1 MAANSLLLASLNMD
15 AILAEATIHQR
26 RQVLHR
32 MTAGLGLQDAYDT
45 TLDRI
50 RQQGRSKS
58 KLGMEA
64 LMWVSHSE
72 RPLKLEEL
80 CHALGVELGAEDFN
94 MRNVPSIRAV
104 LGCTLGLVAVDK
116 KESTV
121 RLLHFTL
128 QEYLRQY
135 STPFVTPH
143 SMMAEICLT
152 YLNCRLIRAL
162 PPYLDKTPATTPFL
176 EYATCFWGTY
186 AARGVT
192 EPVKSLALRLLDGYD
207 NHISATVLWRRR
219 MREWEWMEDVRGIS
233 GLHCIAFW
241 GIAEIVT
248 AMLER
253 KAWDVNG
260 RDSRGQPPL
269 MWAIEYNN
277 KGTAELFL
285 KQEGIEPDTIT
296 KGGRTIFSFAAE
308 LGNKD
313 AVVLLL
319 KHRDVNPDS
328 ADGNGRTPLSFA
340 AERGR
345 EGVVKLLLERGDV
358 GPDSPDRNGRTP
370 LSFAAERGWEGV
382 VKLFLE
388 HGDVGPDLPD
398 RNGRTP
404 LSFATREGQ
413 ESVVKLLLERGDVGP
428 DSTDSC
434 NRTPLSFAAE
444 RGREGVVKLLLERGD
459 VSPDSP
465 DRDARTPLSFAAGEG
480 QEGVLKLLLERGD
493 VGPDSPDRNGRTP
506 LSFATERGQE
516 GVVKLLLERGDVDPN
531 LPESEGRTPLW
542 LSAQRGQEGVV
553 NLLLARSDV
562 DPNSSDGNGRTPLW
576 FAVWTGHEGIVKL
589 LLARGDVDPNLQSG
603 SGQTPLSLVA
613 EKLWIC
619 YNSLGSNN
627 SSPFSTWQYECII
640 KLLLKRRDV
649 NPNSPDG
656 NGRTPLS
663 FATNEPWSP
672 NYSGGN
678 KSVLE
683 LLLERGEIDPNFPD
697 SNGRAPL
704 SFAAESGNVHLV
716 KLLLEREDLNPNLSD
731 YNGQTP
737 LSFAVMR
744 GREDV
749 VKLLLQRGD
758 INPNSPDINVQKPLS
773 YASMRGQAEIMR
785 PFSDSRTLS
794 RKFSEHRDRMPI
806 SAMYNDTSFR
816 QATRPPTA
824 DKPATFHP
832 VWGPPPD
839 ASISGSVLSGFPLGQ
854 PLPLKQFPP
863 DQFHSPPAPS
873 VPISAPGSSSAIP
886 FFLRPLSCLFSCFSR
901 S

>member
-50 RQQGRSKS
+50 RQQGGSKS

-219 MREWEWMEDVRGIS
+219 MREWEWMEDIRGIS

-253 KAWDVNG
+253 KAWNVNG

-345 EGVVKLLLERGDV
+345 EGVVQLLLERGDV
-358 GPDSPDRNGRTP
+358 GPDSPDRNGRKP
-370 LSFAAERGWEGV
+370 LSFAAG
-382 VKLFLE
+382 
-388 HGDVGPDLPD
+388 
-398 RNGRTP
+398 
-404 LSFATREGQ
+404 EGQ
-413 ESVVKLLLERGDVGP
+413 ESVVKLLLECGDVNP
-428 DSTDSC
+428 NSTDIY

-444 RGREGVVKLLLERGD
+444 RGREGVVKILLERGD
-459 VSPDSP
+459 VNLDSP
-465 DRDARTPLSFAAGEG
+465 GGDGRTPLSFAAGEG

-493 VGPDSPDRNGRTP
+493 VSPDSPDDNGRTP
-506 LSFATERGQE
+506 LSFAAERGRE
-516 GVVKLLLERGDVDPN
+516 GVVKLLLKRGDVSPN
-531 LPESEGRTPLW
+531 SPDCQGRTPLW
-542 LSAQRGQEGVV
+542 LSAKRGEEGVV
-553 NLLLARSDV
+553 KLLLAHSDV
-562 DPNSSDGNGRTPLW
+562 DPNSPDGSGRTPLS
-576 FAVWTGHEGIVKL
+576 FAVERGHEGVLKL
-589 LLARGDVDPNLQSG
+589 LLARGDVDPNLQDNNG
-603 SGQTPLSLVA
+603 RTPLSLVA
-613 EKLWIC
+613 KKHWDC
-619 YNSLGSNN
+619 CNTPGGAYH
-627 SSPFSTWQYECII
+627 SPFSILGYGCVI

-663 FATNEPWSP
+663 FATNEPWNP
-672 NYSGGN
+672 RYEN
-678 KSVLE
+678 KSIVE
-683 LLLERGEIDPNFPD
+683 LLLEREEIDPNFPD
-697 SNGRAPL
+697 SNGRTPL
-704 SFAAESGNVHLV
+704 SFAAESGNKHLV
-716 KLLLEREDLNPNLSD
+716 RLLLEREDLDPNLSD
-731 YNGQTP
+731 NNGQTP
-737 LSFAVMR
+737 LSFAVQR

-758 INPNSPDINVQKPLS
+758 INPNSPDNNVQTPLP
-773 YASMRGQAEIMR
+773 YTPVKGQERIARIL
-785 PFSDSRTLS
+785 SDFRTVNRES
-794 RKFSEHRDRMPI
+794 SEHRDRMP
-806 SAMYNDTSFR
+806 TSV
-816 QATRPPTA
+816 TDKNTSHKGVTPP
-824 DKPATFHP
+824 PATMEPSTSHTANDP
-832 VWGPPPD
+832 RKRKSTGKQGRWEKRRNGDRIGERDEGVKKKVTQERRPKDLMGSED
-839 ASISGSVLSGFPLGQ
+839 ESIENT
-854 PLPLKQFPP
+854 
-863 DQFHSPPAPS
+863 
-873 VPISAPGSSSAIP
+873 
-886 FFLRPLSCLFSCFSR
+886 
-901 S
+901 

>member
-1 MAANSLLLASLNMD
+1 MAANRFLLASLNMD

-26 RQVLHR
+26 KLVLHR

-94 MRNVPSIRAV
+94 MRNVPSIRTV

-135 STPFVTPH
+135 STPFVTAH
-143 SMMAEICLT
+143 SIMAEMCLT
-152 YLNCRLIRAL
+152 YLNYRSVLAL
-162 PPYLDKTPATTPFL
+162 RPNLDVPWLSAFLEPRTRWPGLDDVLKATPFL
-176 EYATCFWGTY
+176 EHASCFWGVH
-186 AARGVT
+186 AAREVT
-192 EPVKSLALRLLDGYD
+192 APAKSLALNLLDGYE
-207 NHISATVLWRRR
+207 NHVSAAVLWRRR
-219 MREWEWMEDVRGIS
+219 MREWDWVGDVQGIS

-248 AMLER
+248 TMLEM

-277 KGTAELFL
+277 KGTTELFL
-285 KQEGIEPDTIT
+285 EQEGIEPDTII
-296 KGGRTIFSFAAE
+296 KGGRTVFSFAAE

-313 AVVLLL
+313 AVELLL

-328 ADGNGRTPLSFA
+328 TDGNGRTPLSFA

-345 EGVVKLLLERGDV
+345 EGVVKLLLERSNV
-358 GPDSPDRNGRTP
+358 NPDSPDRNGRTP
-370 LSFAAERGWEGV
+370 LSFAAG
-382 VKLFLE
+382 
-388 HGDVGPDLPD
+388 
-398 RNGRTP
+398 
-404 LSFATREGQ
+404 EGQ
-413 ESVVKLLLERGDVGP
+413 ESVVKLLLECGDINS
-428 DSTDSC
+428 DLTDSY

-459 VSPDSP
+459 VNPDSP
-465 DRDARTPLSFAAGEG
+465 GGDGRTPLSFAAGEG

-493 VGPDSPDRNGRTP
+493 VGPDSPDGNGRTP
-506 LSFATERGQE
+506 LSFAAERGQE
-516 GVVKLLLERGDVDPN
+516 GVVKRLLKRGDVSPN
-531 LPESEGRTPLW
+531 LPDGNGRTPLW
-542 LSAQRGQEGVV
+542 FSAKRGEEGVV
-553 NLLLARSDV
+553 KQLLARSDV
-562 DPNSSDGNGRTPLW
+562 DPNSPDGSGRTPLS
-576 FAVWTGHEGIVKL
+576 FAVERGHEGVLKL
-589 LLARGDVDPNLQSG
+589 LLARGDVDPNLQDDNG
-603 SGQTPLSLVA
+603 RTPLSLVA
-613 EKLWIC
+613 EKHWNC
-619 YNSLGSNN
+619 YDTRGGADN
-627 SSPFSTWQYECII
+627 SPFSAWGYGCVI

-663 FATNEPWSP
+663 FATNEHWNPH
-672 NYSGGN
+672 YSGGK

-683 LLLERGEIDPNFPD
+683 LLLERGEIDLNSPN
-697 SNGRAPL
+697 SNGRTPL
-704 SFAAESGNVHLV
+704 SFAVEWGNKHLV
-716 KLLLEREDLNPNLSD
+716 KLLLERKDLDPNLPD
-731 YNGQTP
+731 NDGQTP
-737 LSFAVMR
+737 LSFAVKR
-744 GREDV
+744 GHKDV
-749 VKLLLQRGD
+749 VKLLLERGD

-773 YASMRGQAEIMR
+773 YVSMRGQAKIMR
-785 PFSDSRTLS
+785 PLSNSRTLG
-794 RKFSEHRDRMPI
+794 RKSSEHRDRLPI
-806 SAMYNDTSFR
+806 SAMYNDTSFG
-816 QATRPPTA
+816 QATCPLTAAKPT
-824 DKPATFHP
+824 TFHP

-839 ASISGSVLSGFPLGQ
+839 ASISGSVLSGSPLGQ
-854 PLPLKQFPP
+854 PSLAMGQPGFQILKPGPNPTQTMAGPTRTRP
-863 DQFHSPPAPS
+863 DPKK
-873 VPISAPGSSSAIP
+873 PGSPETAQTIP
-886 FFLRPLSCLFSCFSR
+886 CRD
-901 S
+901 